1 MRIRTGLG
9 ILICCCAALAAC
21 TANASKGPDATV
33 TTPAVGRP
41 PAPASG
47 GGALAS
53 EAFTPYA
60 GLGASPGDGLAPG
73 DTWAAL
79 DTACMNDAAYGQ
91 YAASAPFFAAAPRGL
106 AFGGPYS
113 QWGYIGTALAA
124 QDGFLAPVPD
134 PAQGGAPPGAPSMP
148 AGAQAA
154 EGKCYNIVSDFSN
167 AQWGTSLAVI
177 GTLNND
183 IGTDVVQDPEL
194 TKTQQAW
201 SACMTRNGYDSVQP
215 NTIWQQYPNSV
226 HGGPPPGSSS
236 GLSAAQ
242 NHAQIAAAVTDA
254 DCTLSTDLGGI
265 YFAIQASYE
274 RQLVTANQQ
283 ALNAAVREFKASY
296 AKELSE
302 LPALLRKASPDFP
315 TGPEPAKGSRPSPA
329 HS

>member
-1 MRIRTGLG
+1 MRIRTSLCLLAG
-9 ILICCCAALAAC
+9 CCAALAAC
-21 TANASKGPDATV
+21 TANPSNGPNATV

-41 PAPASG
+41 PAPPSAT
-47 GGALAS
+47 GALDS
-53 EAFTPYA
+53 EALTPYF

-79 DTACMNDAAYGQ
+79 DTACMNDAGYGQ
-91 YAASAPFFAAAPRGL
+91 YAASAPFFARAPRGL

-134 PAQGGAPPGAPSMP
+134 PAQGEAPPGAPSMP

-154 EGKCYNIVSDFSN
+154 ANKCFNIIFDFSN
-167 AQWGTSLAVI
+167 AQWASSLAVI
-177 GTLNND
+177 GTLND
-183 IGTDVVQDPEL
+183 DTGTDMVTDPEVL
-194 TKTQQAW
+194 KAQGAW
-201 SACMTRNGYDSVQP
+201 SACMARNGYDSVQP

-226 HGGPPPGSSS
+226 HGPGPGSSS
-236 GLSAAQ
+236 GLSPAQ
-242 NHAQIAAAVTDA
+242 NRAQIAAAVTDA

-274 RQLVTANQQ
+274 HQLVTANQQ

-302 LPALLRKASPDFP
+302 LPALLRTASPNLP
-315 TGPEPAKGSRPSPA
+315 AGPAPAKGSRPSPA

>member
-1 MRIRTGLG
+1 MRIRASLCLLAG
-9 ILICCCAALAAC
+9 CCAALAAC
-21 TANASKGPDATV
+21 TANASKGPTATV
-33 TTPAVGRP
+33 TTPAIGRP
-41 PAPASG
+41 SAPPSY
-47 GGALAS
+47 GAAMAS

-79 DTACMNDAAYGQ
+79 DTACMNDAGYGQ
-91 YAASAPFFAAAPRGL
+91 YAASAPFFAVAPRGL

-134 PAQGGAPPGAPSMP
+134 PAAGGAPPGAPSMP

-154 EGKCYNIVSDFSN
+154 AGKCYNIVSGFSN
-167 AQWGTSLAVI
+167 AQWATSLAVI

-183 IGTDVVQDPEL
+183 IGADVVQNHDL
-194 TKTQQAW
+194 TKAQQAW
-201 SACMTRNGYDSVQP
+201 SACMARNGYDSVQP

-226 HGGPPPGSSS
+226 HGGPPPGSGS

-242 NHAQIAAAVTDA
+242 NRAQIAAAVTDA

-274 RQLVTANQQ
+274 HQLVTANQQ
-283 ALNAAVREFKASY
+283 DLNAAVREFKASY
-296 AKELSE
+296 AKELGE
-302 LPALLRKASPDFP
+302 LPALLRTASPDIP